1 MDFQG
6 YNYSNYSGVEDYI
19 FDDFG
24 DYEVPAGH
32 RAILALYTIIFLLG
46 VLGNGAVIW
55 VSGFELRRTVNG
67 VWFLNLALA
76 DLLCCLALPFLAL
89 PLTQDHH
96 WPLGGFACK
105 LLPSLTILN
114 MFASVLLLTAISAD
128 RCALVMRPVW
138 CQNHRTLAV
147 ARGACVAACL
157 LAFLLTLP
165 SIIFRGLRRDAIS
178 EKATCVL
185 EYSTVGRHQRLTEL
199 LTSVS
204 RFIFG
209 FLAPFVVISVCYGL
223 LLARVHSKRFA
234 RSKKAT
240 RLVLVVIVSFFA
252 CWLPFHVVGLIL
264 ASSSPTSSLF
274 KSAVAVDPVVTGVA
288 YINSCIN
295 PVIYVVMGQDF
306 KDKCRRSWRA
316 VLRGVMS
323 EDLSGSTLG
332 DSRAKTK
339 ATADD
344 HSVSTNV

>member
-147 ARGACVAACL
+147 ARGACVAAWL
-157 LAFLLTLP
+157 LAFLLSLP
-165 SIIFRGLRRDAIS
+165 SFLLRTLRRDPFS
-178 EKATCVL
+178 EKTTCGL
-185 EYSTVGRHQRLTEL
+185 DYAALGRGAELGLAALRL
-199 LTSVS
+199 
-204 RFIFG
+204 FAG
-209 FLAPFVVISVCYGL
+209 FLVPVVAMVGFYGW
-223 LLARVHSKRFA
+223 LLARGHP
-234 RSKKAT
+234 AT
-240 RLVLVVIVSFFA
+240 RPVTTVVVLVVCFVG
-252 CWLPFHVVGLIL
+252 CWLPFHAVMVVL
-264 ASSSPTSSLF
+264 ALYAPGAAPYKQALGAQPLAIALAHLNGALNPLLYVLLGRGRAPSLGGRL
-274 KSAVAVDPVVTGVA
+274 A
-288 YINSCIN
+288 
-295 PVIYVVMGQDF
+295 
-306 KDKCRRSWRA
+306 W
-316 VLRGVMS
+316 VLRGGDPPGDPS
-323 EDLSGSTLG
+323 PCTTED
-332 DSRAKTK
+332 
-339 ATADD
+339 
-344 HSVSTNV
+344 VV

>member
-46 VLGNGAVIW
+46 VLGNAAVVW

-114 MFASVLLLTAISAD
+114 MFASVLLLMAISAD

-138 CQNHRTLAV
+138 CQNHRTPAV
-147 ARGACVAACL
+147 ARGACVAAWL

-165 SIIFRGLRRDAIS
+165 SIIFRGLRRDPIS

-185 EYSTVGRHQRLTEL
+185 DYSTVGRHQRLTEL

-223 LLARVHSKRFA
+223 LLARVRSKRFA

-264 ASSSPTSSLF
+264 ASTSPTSSLF

-295 PVIYVVMGQDF
+295 PIIYVVMGQDF

-339 ATADD
+339 STADD